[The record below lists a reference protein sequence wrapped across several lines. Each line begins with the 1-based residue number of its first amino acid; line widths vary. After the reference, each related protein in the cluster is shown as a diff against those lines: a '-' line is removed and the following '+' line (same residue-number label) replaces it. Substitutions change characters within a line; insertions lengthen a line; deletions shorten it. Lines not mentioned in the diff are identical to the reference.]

1 MKSHSDTEKTA
12 ENVQLELLRAK
23 TPAQRSRLV
32 CSMTHTAI
40 FHAKRAIERAH
51 PELSQQ
57 ERDLLFIEVHYGKEL
72 AGAVRAYMR
81 ERCL

>member
-1 MKSHSDTEKTA
+1 MKSPLDTEKAA

-32 CSMTHTAI
+32 CSLTHTAI

-51 PELSQQ
+51 PGLSQQ

-72 AGAVRAYMR
+72 AGDVRAYLQ
-81 ERCL
+81 ERRL